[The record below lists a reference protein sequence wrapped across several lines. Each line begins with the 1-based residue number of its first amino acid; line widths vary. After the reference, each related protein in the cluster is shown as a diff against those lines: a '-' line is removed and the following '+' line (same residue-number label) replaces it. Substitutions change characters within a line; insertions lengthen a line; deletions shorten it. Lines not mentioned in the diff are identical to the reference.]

1 LGIPTGEAFFN
12 KVLKDPKGLYTAR
25 GSDKDALVLRPF
37 DLMII
42 LSEAPVV
49 SLS

>member
-12 KVLKDPKGLYTAR
+12 RILYTAR
-25 GSDKDALVLRPF
+25 GSDKDALALRPF